1 MREVPLTVYT
11 IFRAAHRNLK
21 LVTRRQKREDS
32 QVNQNLEWDK
42 KTNSTKIELF
52 MFNKMDY
59 DWKGWA

>member
-32 QVNQNLEWDK
+32 QVNQNLPRMGQKD
-42 KTNSTKIELF
+42 EL
-52 MFNKMDY
+52 NQN
-59 DWKGWA
+59 

>member
-32 QVNQNLEWDK
+32 QVNQNLEWEK
-42 KTNSTKIELF
+42 KTNSTKIELS
-52 MFNKMDY
+52 ML
-59 DWKGWA
+59 